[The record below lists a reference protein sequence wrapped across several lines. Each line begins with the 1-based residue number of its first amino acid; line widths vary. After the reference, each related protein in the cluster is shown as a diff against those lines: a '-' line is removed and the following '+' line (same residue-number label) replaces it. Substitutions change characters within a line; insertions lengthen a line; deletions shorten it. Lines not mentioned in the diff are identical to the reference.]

1 MLWLGVL
8 LGVFL
13 LSLLRIKKNIFA
25 FGVLLVSIGYL
36 LTLNVM
42 NMDRYIVDQNIGRFY
57 AGYALDLGFL
67 RHLSVDAVPA
77 VVDLYGEIENNADA
91 YTYTGQWLAHQL
103 QALDRQSDETLFSFN
118 LAESEAHALLTAIRD
133 ELPAYDPSFF
143 RSSTYSSEYYDIYAE
158 TRTPS
163 R

>member
-8 LGVFL
+8 LVIFL
-13 LSLLRIKKNIFA
+13 LSLLRVKKNVFA

-42 NMDRYIVDQNIGRFY
+42 NLDRYIADQNIARFH

-77 VVDLYGEIENNADA
+77 VVELYGDIEDNPDA
-91 YTYTGQWLAHQL
+91 HSYTGQWLARQL
-103 QALDRQSDETLFSFN
+103 RTLDRQADETLFSWN
-118 LAESEAHALLTAIRD
+118 LGEREAHAMLITMRD
-133 ELPAYDPSFF
+133 DLPDYDSSFF
-143 RSSTYSSEYYDIYAE
+143 TSSTYSREYYDVYAI
-158 TRTPS
+158 TPTPG